1 MDQIWVT
8 TKAALVKTL
17 FHLQSDKQLAA
28 YFDEYVASFFTSRGR
43 PISERPSSK

>member
-43 PISERPSSK
+43 PISERP

>member
-28 YFDEYVASFFTSRGR
+28 YFDEYVASFFPRQVPDRRGSG
-43 PISERPSSK
+43 P